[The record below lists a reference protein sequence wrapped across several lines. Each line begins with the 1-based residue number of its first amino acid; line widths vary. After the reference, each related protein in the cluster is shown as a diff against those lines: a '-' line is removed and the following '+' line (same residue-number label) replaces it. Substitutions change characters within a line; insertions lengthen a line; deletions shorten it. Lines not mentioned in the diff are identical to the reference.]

1 MKNADEIRE
10 RLNEVKK
17 MKSYTEAIN
26 VLADIQY
33 QIGAEA
39 CSERHELRKEI
50 GKLREDVIMLKCI
63 ILGDGKP
70 EDSVLARMARVETCT
85 NKIQN
90 TLETIEENL
99 KGGYDTEGLIEQLH
113 TLKKM
118 GDNIKKLTWIIVSI
132 FIGEVILALIGIL

>member
-1 MKNADEIRE
+1 MKNAEEIKK
-10 RLNEVKK
+10 RLDDVKK
-17 MKSYTEAIN
+17 MKSYTGAIN

-33 QIGAEA
+33 ETGIEA
-39 CSERHELRKEI
+39 CRERHELRKEI
-50 GKLREDVIMLKCI
+50 EKLREDIIMLRRI

-70 EDSVLARMARVETCT
+70 EDSVLARMARVEICT
-85 NKIQN
+85 NKIQS

-99 KGGYDTEGLIEQLH
+99 KGGYDTEGLIEQLR

-118 GDNIKKLTWIIVSI
+118 GENIKKLTWIIVSI